1 MPHGVLRWEP
11 APDALKALI
20 ALFRAAIRATG
31 SRLSAPTNPEAARGL
46 GQESLGALA
55 ECLSTAPE
63 QPREGHWLQL
73 SVMARLAEILLHTER
88 LPPLANLSRELG
100 VSSRTLWI
108 YCRNH
113 LGVGPGHYL

>member
-1 MPHGVLRWEP
+1 VPHGVLRWEA

-20 ALFRAAIRATG
+20 ALFRAATRATG
-31 SRLSAPTNPEAARGL
+31 S
-46 GQESLGALA
+46 
-55 ECLSTAPE
+55 
-63 QPREGHWLQL
+63 
-73 SVMARLAEILLHTER
+73 SVMARLAKILLHADR

-100 VSSRTLWI
+100 VSSRALWI